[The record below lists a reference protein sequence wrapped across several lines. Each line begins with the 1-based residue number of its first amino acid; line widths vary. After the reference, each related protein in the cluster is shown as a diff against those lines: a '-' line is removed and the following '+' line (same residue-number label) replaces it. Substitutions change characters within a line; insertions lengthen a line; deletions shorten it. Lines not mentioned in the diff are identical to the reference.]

1 MKNIFKLFCG
11 KDKGT
16 NASDRYFKQKIE
28 NINYFLG
35 LRVTNDCDTPYIPIN
50 RVCEAEKEM
59 KAMRKKYFVL
69 YIEEEFAKMLD
80 ITRNRFYFLDED
92 GNISKYP
99 SNIISILDC
108 HGECVFKIDYNDE
121 TKSVI
126 YSRDKILTPFDNK
139 VSIDMMRE
147 ESGLDYDD
155 FIDIL
160 KTVIKEKLDLTCV
173 VLSDKEMEY
182 SKLISGLSEDFFSKV
197 ANEIKQIIKNCERG
211 Y

>member
-11 KDKGT
+11 KDKGA
-16 NASDRYFKQKIE
+16 NAS
-28 NINYFLG
+28 
-35 LRVTNDCDTPYIPIN
+35 DTPYIPIN

-59 KAMRKKYFVL
+59 KARRNKYFVL

-99 SNIISILDC
+99 SNMISILDC
-108 HGECVFKIDYNDE
+108 HGECVFKIDYNED

-126 YSRDKILTPFDNK
+126 YSRDKILVPFDNK

-160 KTVIKEKLDLTCV
+160 KTVIKEKLNLTCV
-173 VLSDKEMEY
+173 VLSDVEY
-182 SKLISGLSEDFFSKV
+182 SQHMDYFSRV